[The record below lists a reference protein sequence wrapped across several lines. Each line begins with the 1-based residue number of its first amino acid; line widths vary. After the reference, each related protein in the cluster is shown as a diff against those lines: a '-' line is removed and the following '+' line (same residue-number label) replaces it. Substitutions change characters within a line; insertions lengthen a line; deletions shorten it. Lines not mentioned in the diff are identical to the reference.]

1 MITHDLVYPVII
13 FLICSVI
20 LWVYIH
26 QICFFIISI
35 YTARRSMYRKVD
47 QITVAPGV
55 SVIKPLMGL
64 DSCLKENLISHF
76 TLDYPKVRMSAVP
89 PHDFKVYESLIN
101 DCAVI
106 FDLISL

>member
-1 MITHDLVYPVII
+1 MITADLIYPVILFI
-13 FLICSVI
+13 LCSII

-26 QICFFIISI
+26 QICFFLISI

-47 QITVAPGV
+47 QLAASPGV

-76 TLDYPKVRMSAVP
+76 TLDYPKVRTSTDILACLNR
-89 PHDFKVYESLIN
+89 S
-101 DCAVI
+101 
-106 FDLISL
+106 